1 MIDTKDASLSGRV
14 IIMTGG
20 VRGLGREMALALI
33 AQGAKVV
40 VTGSSKSE
48 AMAETIAMAKALAG
62 KDCMVGIASDVSDFK
77 SCQFLVNE
85 VLERFDALHVL
96 VNNAGI
102 GMRVISE
109 TYNTVPVNFWEID
122 PDQWRR
128 IMDTN
133 VNGVFNMSRACVP
146 HMLAQRFGKVIN
158 ISTSDVTMVRR
169 GYSPYGPSKAALE
182 AMTRVWAQELVG
194 TGVDIN
200 VYLPGGAAD
209 TDLLPPGVNKRGADG
224 NLLSAAIMRRGIA
237 WLCSD
242 ASNGQSGKRYIARL
256 WDETLAPSQSA
267 AMASAPGYFLSA

>member
-1 MIDTKDASLSGRV
+1 MIDTKDASLCGRV
-14 IIMTGG
+14 VIITGG
-20 VRGLGREMALALI
+20 ARGLGREMALALI

-40 VTGSSKSE
+40 VTGSSTSE
-48 AMAETIAMAKALAG
+48 AMAETIALAEALVG

-77 SCQFLVNE
+77 SCQDLVNA
-85 VLERFDALHVL
+85 VLARFGALHVL

-102 GMRVISE
+102 GMRLISE
-109 TYNTVPVNFWEID
+109 TYNTVPVNVWEID

-146 HMLAQRFGKVIN
+146 HMLAQGFGKVIN
-158 ISTSDVTMVRR
+158 VSTSDQTMVRR
-169 GYSPYGPSKAALE
+169 SYSPYGPSKAALE
-182 AMTRVWAQELVG
+182 AMSCVWAQELAG

-209 TDLLPPGVNKRGADG
+209 TDLLPPSVNKRGADG
-224 NLLSAAIMRRGIA
+224 NLLPAAIMRRGIG

-256 WDETLAPSQSA
+256 WDETIPPSQSA
-267 AMASAPGYFLSA
+267 ATASAPGYFLSA

>member
-33 AQGAKVV
+33 AHGAKVV

-48 AMAETIAMAKALAG
+48 AMADTIAMAEVLAG

-77 SCQFLVNE
+77 SCQYLVNE
-85 VLERFDALHVL
+85 VLERFGALHVL

-128 IMDTN
+128 IMD
-133 VNGVFNMSRACVP
+133 
-146 HMLAQRFGKVIN
+146 
-158 ISTSDVTMVRR
+158 
-169 GYSPYGPSKAALE
+169 
-182 AMTRVWAQELVG
+182 
-194 TGVDIN
+194 
-200 VYLPGGAAD
+200 
-209 TDLLPPGVNKRGADG
+209 
-224 NLLSAAIMRRGIA
+224 
-237 WLCSD
+237 
-242 ASNGQSGKRYIARL
+242 
-256 WDETLAPSQSA
+256 
-267 AMASAPGYFLSA
+267 

>member
-1 MIDTKDASLSGRV
+1 MLDTKDASLSGRV
-14 IIMTGG
+14 IVITGG
-20 VRGLGREMALALI
+20 VRGLGREMALELI

-40 VTGSSKSE
+40 VTGSSISE
-48 AMAETIAMAKALAG
+48 AMAETIAMAEALAG

-77 SCQFLVNE
+77 SCQDLVNA
-85 VLERFDALHVL
+85 VLLRFGALHVL

-146 HMLAQRFGKVIN
+146 HMLAQSFGKVIN
-158 ISTSDVTMVRR
+158 VSTSDPTMVRR

-182 AMTRVWAQELVG
+182 AMSRVWAQELAG

-200 VYLPGGAAD
+200 VYLPGGATD
-209 TDLLPPGVNKRGADG
+209 TDLLPPSVNKRGADG
-224 NLLSAAIMRRGIA
+224 NLLSAAIMRRGIG

-242 ASNGQSGKRYIARL
+242 ASNGQSGGRYIARL
-256 WDETLAPSQSA
+256 WDETLPPMQGA
-267 AMASAPGYFLSA
+267 ATASAPGHFLST

>member
-14 IIMTGG
+14 IIMTGC

-48 AMAETIAMAKALAG
+48 AMAETIAMAEALAG
-62 KDCMVGIASDVSDFK
+62 KDCMVGIVSDVSDFK
-77 SCQFLVNE
+77 SCQYLVNE
-85 VLERFDALHVL
+85 VLERFGALHVL

-146 HMLAQRFGKVIN
+146 HMLTQSFGKVIN

-182 AMTRVWAQELVG
+182 AMTRVWAQELIG
-194 TGVDIN
+194 SGVDIN

-209 TDLLPPGVNKRGADG
+209 TDLLPPSVNKRGADG

-256 WDETLAPSQSA
+256 WNETLAPSQSA

>member
-40 VTGSSKSE
+40 VTSYSKSE

-85 VLERFDALHVL
+85 VLERFGALHVL

-146 HMLAQRFGKVIN
+146 HMLTQSFGKVIN

-194 TGVDIN
+194 SGVDIN

-256 WDETLAPSQSA
+256 WNETLAPSQSA